1 MARYLPLLTL
11 FSPAIGEGVIPH
23 ISEKNIKDGRIP
35 SMPARDDRAFGDDDS
50 SPVPPENF
58 KKCRM
63 DTSDSLYNYFSE
75 DIEKK
80 NNISLADYEGN
91 VTLVV
96 NLASF

>member
-11 FSPAIGEGVIPH
+11 FSPAIGNGVIPH
-23 ISEKNIKDGRIP
+23 ISERNIKDGKIIP
-35 SMPARDDRAFGDDDS
+35 TARDERAFGDDDS

-63 DTSDSLYNYFSE
+63 DTTDSLYNYFSE

-80 NNISLADYEGN
+80 NNISLGDYEGN

>member
-1 MARYLPLLTL
+1 MTRYLPLITL
-11 FSPAIGEGVIPH
+11 LAPAFGEGVIPH
-23 ISEKNIKDGRIP
+23 ISERNFKDGKFG
-35 SMPARDDRAFGDDDS
+35 SMSRDDRAFGDDES
-50 SPVPPENF
+50 SPVPAENF

-63 DTSDSLYNYFSE
+63 DTSDNLYNYFSE

-80 NNISLADYEGN
+80 NNVSLADYEGN